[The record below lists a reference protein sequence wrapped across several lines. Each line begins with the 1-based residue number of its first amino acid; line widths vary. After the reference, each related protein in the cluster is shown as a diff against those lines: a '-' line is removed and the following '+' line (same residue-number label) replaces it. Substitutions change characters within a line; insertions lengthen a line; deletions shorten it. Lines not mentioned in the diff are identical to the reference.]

1 MKTMRNARLLLPLLS
16 IIPFAIHAQRP
27 TTMDLMPVP
36 RSLQPQ
42 SGAFVLSSGLTIGVH
57 STAPDAILL
66 KAANRFYQAVGRR
79 TGLGFGQEYI
89 TAKDSSRTASVQV
102 QVGTSLL
109 PAVGV
114 DESYALTVATD
125 RIVLNAPTTAGALH
139 GLQTLLQLVERKGSG
154 FIVPNVMVTDA
165 PRFPWRG
172 LMIDVSRHFMP
183 LDVLQR
189 NLDAMATVKMNV
201 LHLHLTDDQGF
212 RIGSMVFPQ
221 LHGAGSHGDY
231 YSQAQMRDLIDYARD
246 RGITIVPEFDMPGHT
261 KSWFAGHPELA
272 SAPGPYSPGSPM
284 DQGAL
289 MGKDGTFSLEAFQT
303 VPLPVMDPTRES
315 TYAFLEKF
323 LAEMA
328 ALFPAPYLHVG
339 ADENNGA
346 AWRQNPAIAAFMRQH
361 GMANTHELQA
371 YFVERVEK
379 ILAANKKQ
387 MIGWEEMFSTKLP
400 NTAMVQIWQ
409 NPAYLE
415 QALAHG
421 NPVLMSM
428 GLYLDLFMPA
438 YIHYDCPELRGDKPA
453 LEAALKGGEAAQW
466 NEIGDRHILETRIW
480 PRAAAVA
487 ERLWSPATVRGTEDM
502 YRRLAVVSAQ
512 LDAQGLQHVSAYE
525 RALRHYASGDEGT
538 ALRTLTDVLSPVK
551 GYKKVFARMAQPA
564 STTNQTAPIMEV
576 SDIIPVDPE
585 TKWAFRAAV
594 RSYLAS
600 KEETSARTID
610 RHLLRWKQNDQALA
624 GVWERSAALEQ
635 VREHSRQLA
644 LLADIGLQAMADI
657 KAGTAPDEKWTTAS
671 LTALDAARQVQGETE
686 LAIVDEIASLVKRA
700 MVPLPTS
707 YAVY

>member
-1 MKTMRNARLLLPLLS
+1 MRNAHSCLLLLLS
-16 IIPFAIHAQRP
+16 IAIHAQRP
-27 TTMDLMPVP
+27 ATMDLMPVP

-42 SGAFVLSSGLTIGVH
+42 NGAFAITSNLTFGVH
-57 STAPDAILL
+57 TPAPDAILL
-66 KAANRFYQAVGRR
+66 KAVNRFYQAIGRR

-89 TAKDSSRTASVQV
+89 TAKDSSRSATVQV

-125 RIVLNAPTTAGALH
+125 RIVLSAPTTAGALH
-139 GLQTLLQLVERKGSG
+139 GLQTLLQLVERQGNG
-154 FIVPNVMVTDA
+154 YLVPNIVVADA

-172 LMIDVSRHFMP
+172 LMIDVSRHFIP
-183 LDVLQR
+183 IDVLQR

-212 RIGSMVFPQ
+212 RIESKVFPG

-231 YSQAQMRDLIDYARD
+231 YSQSQMRDLIDHARD

-272 SAPGPYSPGSPM
+272 SAPGPYTPGSPM
-284 DQGAL
+284 DASAL
-289 MGKDGTFSLEAFQT
+289 MGKDGAFSLEAFQS
-303 VPLPVMDPTRES
+303 VPLPVMDPTKEN

-328 ALFPAPYLHVG
+328 ALFPAPYLHIG

-346 AWRQNPAIAAFMRQH
+346 AWRRNPAIASFMQQH

-371 YFVERVEK
+371 YFVQRVEG
-379 ILAANKKQ
+379 ILAANQKQ
-387 MIGWEEMFSTKLP
+387 LIGWEEMFSTKLP
-400 NTAMVQIWQ
+400 NTAVVQIWQ

-415 QALAHG
+415 QALDHG

-438 YIHYDCPELRGDKPA
+438 YIHYDCPELRGDNPA

-466 NEIGDRHILETRIW
+466 NEIADRYNLETRIW
-480 PRAAAVA
+480 PRAAVIA
-487 ERLWSPATVRGTEDM
+487 ERLWSPAAVTETEDM
-502 YRRLAVVSAQ
+502 YRRLALVSAR
-512 LDAQGLQHVSAYE
+512 LDAQGLQHASAYE
-525 RALRHYASGDEGT
+525 RALRHHASGEEGM

-551 GYKKVFARMAQPA
+551 GYKKVFARMTQPA
-564 STTNQTAPIMEV
+564 ANTNQTAPIMEI

-594 RSYLAS
+594 RSYLTRNDEA
-600 KEETSARTID
+600 SARTIH
-610 RHLLRWKQNDQALA
+610 RHLQRWKQNDQALA
-624 GVWERSAALEQ
+624 EAWGRSAAMER

-644 LLADIGLQAMADI
+644 LVADIGLQAMVGI
-657 KAGTAPDEKWTTAS
+657 NAGTAPEERWLTTSQA
-671 LTALDAARQVQGETE
+671 ALDAARQVHGETE
-686 LAIVDEIASLVKRA
+686 LAIVDEIASLVKRG
-700 MVPLPTS
+700 MVPLPTA